1 MIGVLKRLLPVI
13 PLTLLP
19 VQKRVKNRIRNSP
32 ALGVFDFN
40 KNISKKQREGRLMP
54 IYEIII
60 RLALSCFLGGLI
72 GLERESLN
80 RPAGLR
86 TYTLVCMGA
95 ALVMMVSKFG
105 FTDQAGWQSLALD
118 PSRIA
123 AQVVSGIGFLGA
135 GTILR
140 EGPTI
145 KGLTTAAG
153 LWLVA
158 GVGLAVGAGLYLAA
172 AVTTGMALLVL
183 VYFFKVEEKFQGARE
198 FKHFT
203 VFVQDR
209 PGQIGRV
216 GTALG
221 DIGVHIKNLTLSHPE
236 GDLLVLDLMLRIP
249 PQTRPQVI
257 TDHLLEV
264 EGVFKV
270 EHQD

>member
-1 MIGVLKRLLPVI
+1 M
-13 PLTLLP
+13 
-19 VQKRVKNRIRNSP
+19 SE
-32 ALGVFDFN
+32 FD
-40 KNISKKQREGRLMP
+40 IV
-54 IYEIII
+54 I
-60 RLALSCFLGGLI
+60 RLALACFLGGLI

-95 ALVMMVSKFG
+95 TLAMVVSQEMYFRYHNTVG
-105 FTDQAGWQSLALD
+105 AD
-118 PSRIA
+118 PGRIA
-123 AQVVSGIGFLGA
+123 AQVISGIGFLGA
-135 GTILR
+135 GTIMR
-140 EGPTI
+140 EGANI

-153 LWLVA
+153 LWVVSC
-158 GVGLAVGAGLYLAA
+158 VGLAVGAGLYLAA
-172 AVTTGMALLVL
+172 VTTTGLVLLVL
-183 VYFFKVEEKFQGARE
+183 VYFFKVEERFTGARE
-198 FKHFT
+198 FKHFV

-236 GDLLVLDLMLRIP
+236 GDQLILDLLLRIP
-249 PQTRPQVI
+249 PQTKPQI
-257 TDHLLEV
+257 IADQLCEV